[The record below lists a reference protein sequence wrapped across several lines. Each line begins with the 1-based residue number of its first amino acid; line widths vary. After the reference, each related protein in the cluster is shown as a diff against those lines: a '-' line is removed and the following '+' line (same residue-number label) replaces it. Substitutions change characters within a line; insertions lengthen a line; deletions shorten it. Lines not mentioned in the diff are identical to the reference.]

1 MNMNAVRRMTVGGL
15 VSLLVLALGA
25 CSLLPERMAPGSTRA
40 DIEQRMGKPTA
51 VYALPGGQRLQYSGQ
66 PSGHYV
72 YNFDLDAQG
81 QLRVAQQVMD
91 EGALLQQIRVNQWT
105 RDDVLL
111 HMGRPALVERV
122 ARFDGEIWTY
132 RYQNGGWPRLF
143 HVHLDPAGVVR
154 QLMMFDE
161 IPPPTAR
168 E

>member
-1 MNMNAVRRMTVGGL
+1 MDRPRRFPGL
-15 VSLLVLALGA
+15 VVACVLALALGA
-25 CSLLPERMAPGSTRA
+25 CSLLPERTAPGTPRA
-40 DIEQRMGKPTA
+40 EIEQRMGKPTA
-51 VYALPGGQRLQYSGQ
+51 VHALPEGQRLQYSGQ
-66 PSGHYV
+66 PSGHFV

-81 QLRVAQQVMD
+81 RLRSARQVMD
-91 EGALLQQIRVNQWT
+91 EADLLQQIQVNRWT
-105 RDDVLL
+105 REDVLR

-122 ARFDGEIWTY
+122 ARFDGEVWTY

-161 IPPPTAR
+161 IPPPSHR